1 MTLNFL
7 NEIQHGTNSGVAY
20 KNIRL
25 KKHILSYFAQNE
37 TATIAEL
44 SKEFNVSVPKINECI
59 SELIQDRLVKDYGK
73 TTATVGRKPNSY
85 GLAASAAYFIG
96 VQVGTDSLSIAMIN
110 LKKDIVAQKDD
121 IPYHLENNEE
131 SLKLI
136 CDNIMEF
143 ISKQSINKEYIL
155 GIGIN
160 LSGRINYRTGYSY
173 SYFNFYED
181 PLSTYFENAIGI
193 PTYLENDT
201 KALSYAEFSS
211 GVLTNEK
218 DALYVNIDNGIGLGI
233 LINGQ
238 LYYGKSGFSGEF
250 GHIPI
255 FDNEIICKCGKKGCL
270 ETEASGRALRAK
282 IIEEIN
288 AGASSILTKKFS
300 NIEDIRLNDIILAA
314 KKDDNLSIEAINYI
328 GDKLGRGIASL
339 INIFNPELIII
350 GGTLA
355 KSGEYL
361 SLPLKNAINKY
372 SLSIVNRDTK
382 ITLSSNGEK
391 LAAYGA
397 CLLLRDRLL
406 EITELHLSKE
416 AI

>member
-7 NEIQHGTNSGVAY
+7 NERQLGANSGVAY

-25 KKHILSYFAQNE
+25 KKQILSYFAQNE

-44 SKEFNVSVPKINECI
+44 SKEFNVSIPKINECVT
-59 SELIQDRLVKDYGK
+59 ELINDQLVKDYGK
-73 TTATVGRKPNSY
+73 TSASVGRKPNSY
-85 GLAASAAYFIG
+85 GLVANAAYFIG
-96 VQVGTDSLSIAMIN
+96 VQVGTENLSIAMIN
-110 LKKDIVAQKDD
+110 LKKDLVAKKED
-121 IPYHLENNEE
+121 IPFQLENNEE
-131 SLKLI
+131 SLQVI
-136 CDNIMEF
+136 CDNITEF
-143 ISKQSINKEYIL
+143 IDKQPVNKEHIL

-181 PLSTYFENAIGI
+181 PLSTYFEKALGI
-193 PTYLENDT
+193 PSYLENDT

-211 GVLTNEK
+211 GILGTEK
-218 DALYVNIDNGIGLGI
+218 DALYINIDNGIGLGI
-233 LINGQ
+233 MINGQ

-270 ETEASGRALRAK
+270 ETEASGRALRMK

-288 AGASSILTKKFS
+288 AGATSTLTKKFS

-314 KKDDNLSIEAINYI
+314 KKDDNLAIESINYI

-350 GGTLA
+350 GGSLA

-361 SLPLKNAINKY
+361 SLPVKNAINKY

-406 EITELHLSKE
+406 EITE
-416 AI
+416 

>member
-7 NEIQHGTNSGVAY
+7 NDIQLGANSGVAY

-25 KKHILSYFAQNE
+25 KKQILSYFAQNE

-44 SKEFNVSVPKINECI
+44 SKEFNVSIPKINECI
-59 SELIQDRLVKDYGK
+59 SELINDQLVKDYGK
-73 TTATVGRKPNSY
+73 TSASVGRKPNSY
-85 GLAASAAYFIG
+85 GLVANAAYFIG
-96 VQVGTDSLSIAMIN
+96 VQVGTENLSIAMIN
-110 LKKDIVAQKDD
+110 LKKDLVAQNED
-121 IPYHLENNEE
+121 IPFRLENSEE
-131 SLKLI
+131 SLKMI
-136 CDNIMEF
+136 CDCITDF
-143 ISKQSINKEYIL
+143 IAKQPVNKENIQ

-181 PLSTYFENAIGI
+181 PLSTYFEKALGI

-211 GVLTNEK
+211 GILTTEK
-218 DALYVNIDNGIGLGI
+218 DALYINIDNGIGLGI
-233 LINGQ
+233 MINGQ

-255 FDNEIICKCGKKGCL
+255 FDNEIICKCGKRGCL
-270 ETEASGRALRAK
+270 ETEASGRALRKK
-282 IIEEIN
+282 IIDEIK
-288 AGASSILTKKFS
+288 AGASTILTKKFE

-314 KKDDNLSIEAINYI
+314 KKDDNLAIESINYI

-350 GGTLA
+350 GGSLA

-361 SLPLKNAINKY
+361 SLPVKNAINKY

-382 ITLSSNGEK
+382 ITLSSHGEK
-391 LAAYGA
+391 LAAFGA

-406 EITELHLSKE
+406 EITE
-416 AI
+416 

>member
-7 NEIQHGTNSGVAY
+7 NERQLGANSGVAY

-25 KKHILSYFAQNE
+25 KKQILSYFAQNE

-44 SKEFNVSVPKINECI
+44 SKEFNVSIPKINECVT
-59 SELIQDRLVKDYGK
+59 ELINDQLVKDYGK
-73 TTATVGRKPNSY
+73 TSASVGRKPNSY
-85 GLAASAAYFIG
+85 GLVANAAYFIG
-96 VQVGTDSLSIAMIN
+96 VQVGTENLSIAMIN
-110 LKKDIVAQKDD
+110 LKKDLVAKKED
-121 IPYHLENNEE
+121 IPFQLENNEE
-131 SLKLI
+131 SLRVI
-136 CDNIMEF
+136 CDNITEF
-143 ISKQSINKEYIL
+143 IDKQPVNKEHIL

-181 PLSTYFENAIGI
+181 PLSTYFEKALGI
-193 PTYLENDT
+193 PSYLENDT

-211 GVLTNEK
+211 GILGTEK
-218 DALYVNIDNGIGLGI
+218 DALYINIDNGIGLGI
-233 LINGQ
+233 MINGQ

-270 ETEASGRALRAK
+270 ETEASGRALRKK

-288 AGASSILTKKFS
+288 AGATSTLTKKFS

-314 KKDDNLSIEAINYI
+314 KKDDNLAIESINYI

-350 GGTLA
+350 GGSLA

-361 SLPLKNAINKY
+361 SLPVKNAINKY

-406 EITELHLSKE
+406 EITE
-416 AI
+416 

>member
-7 NEIQHGTNSGVAY
+7 NERQLGANSGVAY

-25 KKHILSYFAQNE
+25 KKQILSYFAQNE

-44 SKEFNVSVPKINECI
+44 SKEFNVSIPKINECVT
-59 SELIQDRLVKDYGK
+59 ELINDQLVKDYGK
-73 TTATVGRKPNSY
+73 TSASVGRKPNSY
-85 GLAASAAYFIG
+85 GLVANAAYFIG
-96 VQVGTDSLSIAMIN
+96 VQVGTENLSIAMIN
-110 LKKDIVAQKDD
+110 LKKDLVAKKED
-121 IPYHLENNEE
+121 IPFQLENNEE
-131 SLKLI
+131 SLQVI
-136 CDNIMEF
+136 CANITEF
-143 ISKQSINKEYIL
+143 IDKQSVNKEHIL
-155 GIGIN
+155 GVGIN

-181 PLSTYFENAIGI
+181 PLSTYFEKELGI
-193 PTYLENDT
+193 PSYLENDT

-211 GVLTNEK
+211 GILGTEK
-218 DALYVNIDNGIGLGI
+218 DALYINIDNGIGLGI
-233 LINGQ
+233 MINGQ

-270 ETEASGRALRAK
+270 ETEASGRALRTK

-288 AGASSILTKKFS
+288 AGATSTLTKKFS
-300 NIEDIRLNDIILAA
+300 DIQDIRLNDIILAA
-314 KKDDNLSIEAINYI
+314 KKDDNLAIESINYI

-350 GGTLA
+350 GGSLA

-361 SLPLKNAINKY
+361 SLPVKNAINKY

-406 EITELHLSKE
+406 EITE
-416 AI
+416 